1 MPKKLA
7 ALALL
12 LSVSTAYA
20 EPDDTFQKPQ
30 RIKVGDKAI
39 DVDVGHAAPFVTD
52 MNGDGK
58 KDLLV
63 GQFGSG
69 KLRVFY
75 NVGTDKAPKF
85 DTMNWFQA
93 GADVAR
99 VPTG

>member
-12 LSVSTAYA
+12 LGVSTAYA
-20 EPDDTFQKPQ
+20 EPESEFLSPE
-30 RIKVGDKAI
+30 RIKIGDKAI
-39 DVDVGHAAPFVTD
+39 DVDVGHAAPFVAD

-85 DTMNWFQA
+85 DKLKWFKA
-93 GADVAR
+93 GADVGR